1 MHPFAEVW
9 QFVLETKRE
18 QEAKNRHTMRKVVR
32 QHTPL
37 VDAAAI
43 FLQQMWRLKRLSRRL
58 VVAAARNG
66 EAKHRRWLQRV
77 DRLIRDVR
85 FGDTADLNPR
95 KILEQLQVCGAT
107 PRAVGS

>member
-18 QEAKNRHTMRKVVR
+18 QEGKNRHTMRKVVR

-77 DRLIRDVR
+77 AAWRLQAPREIGALTEGCRRVR
-85 FGDTADLNPR
+85 
-95 KILEQLQVCGAT
+95 
-107 PRAVGS
+107 PRAR

>member
-18 QEAKNRHTMRKVVR
+18 QEGKNRHTMRKVVR

-66 EAKHRRWLQRV
+66 EAKHRRWHFDIMRWVAHVPSKLR
-77 DRLIRDVR
+77 
-85 FGDTADLNPR
+85 G
-95 KILEQLQVCGAT
+95 KICERSFPPKLG
-107 PRAVGS
+107 PISS